1 MALRRK
7 IQFNKTF
14 FQEENWQPVAELL
27 QDYRCPRLQ
36 ALVEAHYSKLGAIA
50 APGGVVTKPL
60 CRALLTDEGLLFAQ
74 TRENGYPP
82 PYSRRWF
89 ETTHR
94 LDLAL
99 GQMSLTGATEAMD
112 DEAAKQTLLDLAG
125 RVWKDNP
132 DTREQTMPLIRE
144 CLEHIIDRCGSI
156 EAFSHV
162 KIENIDGLHYLIK
175 ATGREPP
182 YAVQVEMETSEGRG
196 MYTCAVEPRNC
207 AVILPAGET
216 FCLREVQAALT
227 PNELRVFLVNVLLRC
242 TEQAGEMVS
251 AREKLGLVY
260 RQMVAKSQS
269 ACMEQQIRDYRKEDL
284 SAWRSAQEVLGDVC
298 APDIERYHARR
309 LSQYQRGP
317 TKCLEN
323 DLADCLQKYI
333 RTQRLTEKTE
343 MQEGQAARLADYFT
357 RVFIKGKDGKRTFSP
372 AFLDQ
377 PWVIFQLVRIPPF
390 HRLFEEG
397 QAQMIPQ
404 AVRMSC
410 VDLPLPFL
418 EGWRLEHDRKLYFS
432 ILKICRRGCEM
443 LNVHFPYEVWKSLWP
458 CIEQSSRC
466 VQFRPEDL
474 LTLPSVFGVTAR
486 NTKRRAPHSKKRDL
500 DKYFGE
506 AMDQWI
512 YETLHTE
519 FPYFAPQLWR
529 GLYNS
534 ILGAKCKHNRS
545 CAEQFIHDFI
555 DPYEKLFIDPAAD
568 EADVIQLVQGING
581 RFEWNKFPYIPTE
594 VALTKYLEDGGIR
607 VVQTKLQ
614 EELNK
619 SIADGGETN
628 VVYSVEVKA
637 FLSRF
642 KDSASDF
649 GKAKR
654 KGPLATND
662 IRTAIMEWAL
672 LQMTCAR
679 AQMKLI
685 GYIARAL
692 DREKR

>member
-60 CRALLTDEGLLFAQ
+60 CRALLTDEGMLFAQ
-74 TRENGYPP
+74 SREKGYPA

-94 LDLAL
+94 LDMAL

-112 DEAAKQTLLDLAG
+112 DETAKQTLLDLAG

-144 CLEHIIDRCGSI
+144 CLERIIDRCGSI

-196 MYTCAVEPRNC
+196 MYTCAAEPRNC
-207 AVILPAGET
+207 AVILPTGET

-227 PNELRVFLVNVLLRC
+227 PNELRVFLVSVLRRC
-242 TEQAGEMVS
+242 IQQAGEMVS
-251 AREKLGLVY
+251 ARLTY
-260 RQMVAKSQS
+260 RQMVAERQA
-269 ACMEQQIRDYRKEDL
+269 ACMQEQIHDYHKEDL
-284 SAWRSAQEVLGDVC
+284 KAWRSAQEVLDKVC
-298 APDIERYHARR
+298 APDIERYQTHR
-309 LSQYQRGP
+309 LSQYHGGP
-317 TKCLEN
+317 TK
-323 DLADCLQKYI
+323 DLDVDLKNCLQKYI
-333 RTQRLTEKTE
+333 QAQGLTGKTQ
-343 MQEGQAARLADYFT
+343 MQDDQAALLADYFT
-357 RVFIKGKDGKRTFSP
+357 RVFIEGRKASP

-377 PWVIFQLVRIPPF
+377 PWVIFQLVRISPF
-390 HRLFEEG
+390 HRLFEEVPVLT
-397 QAQMIPQ
+397 IPQ
-404 AVRMSC
+404 AVQMAC
-410 VDLPLPFL
+410 VDLPRPFS
-418 EGWRLEHDRKLYFS
+418 EGCCLEHDRELYFS
-432 ILKICRRGCEM
+432 ILEICRRGCEM
-443 LNVHFPYEVWKSLWP
+443 LGVHFPYEAWRNLWP

-486 NTKRRAPHSKKRDL
+486 NTKRYAPHSKKRDL

-506 AMDQWI
+506 AMDQWLSD
-512 YETLHTE
+512 TLHTE
-519 FPYFAPQLWR
+519 FSNFAPQLWR
-529 GLYNS
+529 GLYNN
-534 ILGAKCKHNRS
+534 ILAAKCKHSRS
-545 CAEQFIHDFI
+545 HAEQFIHDFI
-555 DPYEKLFIDPAAD
+555 GPYEKLFIDPAAD
-568 EADVIQLVQGING
+568 EADVIQLVQGLNG
-581 RFEWNKFPYIPTE
+581 RFEWNRFSYIPTE
-594 VALTKYLEDGGIR
+594 AALTEYLRKGGIR

-619 SIADGGETN
+619 SIADGEEVN
-628 VVYSVEVKA
+628 VVYSIEVKA

-649 GKAKR
+649 GKAKW

-662 IRTAIMEWAL
+662 IRTAIMERAL

-679 AQMKLI
+679 AQMKRI